1 MKEIK
6 DFKTIGFIGTGN
18 LGRHA
23 IERLAPNFKI
33 FAFDPVESEEVTNLG
48 AQYTDIKEVIE
59 SSEVIFLTVKP
70 NIADEVNSTISN
82 FLSSQ
87 LLISF
92 VAGLKFEKLKNQFN
106 GYENIYRAMPTLGIS
121 SGSSPIAMYTES
133 KTNQSSVI
141 NLLGLLGRCIQ
152 IEEDQFDAFTAIFG
166 AGPAYISHLSDT
178 LSDIARKHGF
188 NNPES
193 WIRDLL
199 DGTSFIHKSNEKSK
213 GFKDIKTMVASKGGV
228 TEAALAKIDAS
239 GIKKIWQDAINE
251 AIDKSKSLGE

>member
-70 NIADEVNSTISN
+70 NIANEVNSTISN
-82 FLSSQ
+82 FLSS
-87 LLISF
+87 
-92 VAGLKFEKLKNQFN
+92 N
-106 GYENIYRAMPTLGIS
+106 
-121 SGSSPIAMYTES
+121 
-133 KTNQSSVI
+133 VI
-141 NLLGLLGRCIQ
+141 DLLGLLGRCIQ

-178 LSDIARKHGF
+178 LSDIAREHGF
-188 NNPES
+188 NDPES

-199 DGTSFIHKSNEKSK
+199 DGTSFIHKSNEESK
-213 GFKDIKTMVASKGGV
+213 RFKDIKTMVASKGGV